1 VSLIKFMSSRIGRL
15 LRVAAGMALIIV
27 GLEFGGGWLTLSVF
41 GLIPLFAG
49 ALNVCLLAPLL
60 GQPLKVR

>member
-1 VSLIKFMSSRIGRL
+1 MSLIKFMSSRIGRL

>member
-27 GLEFGGGWLTLSVF
+27 GLEFGGGWLTLSVL

>member
-1 VSLIKFMSSRIGRL
+1 MSSRIGRL

-27 GLEFGGGWLTLSVF
+27 GLEFGGGWLTLSVL